1 MAALTQPRSS
11 VGTGL
16 TFGVASTALDGHA
29 SGDLHLVLPGA
40 ARSLLC
46 VMDGLGHG
54 PDARQ
59 AAEECAEVLCMHP
72 SEPVLDL
79 VQYCHEGLRSTRGV
93 AMTLASLDMG
103 SGELAWVAV
112 GNVEGMVLR
121 PGQPPGTHHGAVI
134 QRGGVVGYRLPPLK
148 LSTVPLEP
156 GDVIV
161 MATDGIRGGFSSSL
175 DAALEPQKLAEDIV
189 RCFSKGTDDALA
201 LVARYD
207 RGGA

>member
-1 MAALTQPRSS
+1 MAALTHPRSN

-16 TFGVASTALDGHA
+16 TFGFASTALDGHV

-40 ARSLLC
+40 PRSLLC

-54 PDARQ
+54 PEARE
-59 AAEECAEVLCMHP
+59 AADECAAVLRLHANAAP
-72 SEPVLDL
+72 LDL

-93 AMTLASLDMG
+93 AMTLATLDMS
-103 SGELAWVAV
+103 SGELAWVAI

-121 PGQPPGTHHGAVI
+121 PGQPRGSHHGAVI

-148 LSTVPLEP
+148 LSQVWLEP

-161 MATDGIRGGFSSSL
+161 MATDGIRSGFVSSV
-175 DAALEPQKLAEDIV
+175 DVTVEPQPLAEDIV
-189 RCFSKGTDDALA
+189 RRFSKGTDDALA

-207 RGGA
+207 GGGA

>member
-1 MAALTQPRSS
+1 MAALTQPRSA

-16 TFGVASTALDGHA
+16 TVGVASTALDGRT

-54 PDARQ
+54 PEARE
-59 AAEECAEVLCMHP
+59 AADECAAVLRLHP
-72 SEPVLDL
+72 DEPLLDL
-79 VQYCHEGLRSTRGV
+79 VRSCHEGLRSTRGV
-93 AMTLASLDMG
+93 AMTLATLDMC
-103 SGELAWVAV
+103 SGELEWVAI

-148 LSTVPLEP
+148 LSQVSLDP

-161 MATDGIRGGFSSSL
+161 MATDGIRGGFVSAL
-175 DAALEPQKLAEDIV
+175 DAALDPQRLAEDIL
-189 RCFSKGTDDALA
+189 RRFSKGTDDALA

-207 RGGA
+207 GGRT